1 MSTPDNDME
10 EFVDFI
16 LSKDENELGLE
27 HPSVEEEERERA
39 EADKIMKAKEDAE
52 LEKIA
57 DSQPKPTYNTCSR
70 FYGVEKGVCK
80 NIHQLGPW
88 IKDINGLNMHR
99 LIDTL
104 LKDEINCEDLNHEY
118 QDALEILHKTGK
130 FNDIKV
136 INGKYHTEKLTSCSL
151 VKDEKGDWHYVNK
164 LNTNWS
170 DLSELLTTLFIKGGK
185 IEELSQKNVTEL
197 KNYLIELR
205 QNNLKDI
212 KKSNLYRLFKKYF
225 DIEEYKDFT
234 LNTQKNTAI
243 GDEIE
248 DLAIE
253 LLESKGFKLIY
264 HGRNGNFIDMK
275 YGIDMIMEL
284 DGEVFLIQVKSK
296 AAAAKKAM
304 DYPTYKHIDIFVGES
319 PDKNGVILYDRD
331 QLTEGTFIE
340 KELLKENMDY
350 LINKFYNT
358 GEVNLGE

>member
-1 MSTPDNDME
+1 MT
-10 EFVDFI
+10 
-16 LSKDENELGLE
+16 
-27 HPSVEEEERERA
+27 
-39 EADKIMKAKEDAE
+39 
-52 LEKIA
+52 
-57 DSQPKPTYNTCSR
+57 T
-70 FYGVEKGVCK
+70 
-80 NIHQLGPW
+80 
-88 IKDINGLNMHR
+88 
-99 LIDTL
+99 
-104 LKDEINCEDLNHEY
+104 
-118 QDALEILHKTGK
+118 
-130 FNDIKV
+130 
-136 INGKYHTEKLTSCSL
+136 
-151 VKDEKGDWHYVNK
+151 GDWHYVNK

-170 DLSELLTTLFIKGGK
+170 DLAELLTTLFIKGDM
-185 IEELSQKNVTEL
+185 IEELSKKNVTEI
-197 KNYLIELR
+197 KNYLLGLR
-205 QNNLKDI
+205 QNHLKDI

-296 AAAAKKAM
+296 AGAAKKAM

-331 QLTEGTFIE
+331 QLQEGTFIE
-340 KELLKENMDY
+340 KELLKENLDY
-350 LINKFYNT
+350 LINKFYDR
-358 GEVNLGE
+358 GDVNLD